1 MKKRP
6 STRNSLEKK
15 KTTTKKKE
23 PVDQGRTASLDGVFN
38 LNETGSSLSLSLCVE
53 SVVFLGGCRC
63 RIFLFY
69 FMFFFVNPSPKKGGK
84 EKPRRL
90 PSPPAVT
97 RRRRPAPSHLPPH
110 PPRHPP
116 PGGMFARRWRHRAA
130 GRATRRRPQ
139 RHVDQPHT
147 HTHTR
152 TQKKNARLFIEFFS
166 LGCGARLFLDA
177 VVGAVESGRRL
188 VIFLFS
194 SSVFFGVACVCVCVL
209 LFLWPPDRRDRVA
222 RYTHTHIDTRTDKE
236 REKEREREER
246 VPRVELDASEIN
258 HSGYTNGI
266 HTEKLR

>member
-1 MKKRP
+1 MECSPDGGAIGRP
-6 STRNSLEKK
+6 AA
-15 KTTTKKKE
+15 
-23 PVDQGRTASLDGVFN
+23 QLDG
-38 LNETGSSLSLSLCVE
+38 
-53 SVVFLGGCRC
+53 
-63 RIFLFY
+63 
-69 FMFFFVNPSPKKGGK
+69 
-84 EKPRRL
+84 
-90 PSPPAVT
+90 
-97 RRRRPAPSHLPPH
+97 
-110 PPRHPP
+110 
-116 PGGMFARRWRHRAA
+116 
-130 GRATRRRPQ
+130 GRSDTSTS
-139 RHVDQPHT
+139 HT
-147 HTHTR
+147 HTHTH
-152 TQKKNARLFIEFFS
+152 THTKKNARLFIEFFS